1 MSPSAGSWQRVA
13 VTLRAE
19 DVEAAVGLCFDC
31 GSSGVEVIDETGD
44 RTAIIAYFENEPPS
58 AHRPLRST
66 LKEALSGSA
75 ISPLDIDVD
84 AIADRD
90 WNAEWRRFY
99 KEVWPTPNL
108 VVHPPWIEVETSPGD
123 IAIAIEPAM
132 AFGTGTH
139 ESTQLCLEALA
150 ATKPRGQRCLDV
162 GTGTGILA
170 IAAIKLG
177 AREVVAIDVD
187 SDALNCARENVE
199 ANLGSNREGA
209 GGIVRVLHG
218 SVEAAGDGP
227 FDVIAAN
234 LESRFQLPIMP
245 HLRKLIATDG
255 RILFSGLLAS
265 EGDRFESRLCEA
277 GLAVVRRWERNGWL
291 GISTRPL

>member
-1 MSPSAGSWQRVA
+1 MNPSGASWQRIA
-13 VTLRAE
+13 LTLRAE
-19 DVEAAVGLCFDC
+19 DVAAAVGLCFDC
-31 GSSGVEVIDETGD
+31 GSSGVELIDETGD
-44 RTAIIAYFENEPPS
+44 RTAVLAYFANEPPP
-58 AHRPLRST
+58 AQHPLRST
-66 LKEALSGSA
+66 LEEALRGSA
-75 ISPLDIDVD
+75 ISPLNIDVD

-150 ATKPRGQRCLDV
+150 ATKLRGRRCLDV

-170 IAAIKLG
+170 IAAEKLG

-187 SDALNCARENVE
+187 SDAVNCARENVE

-209 GGIVRVLHG
+209 GSSVRVLHG
-218 SVEAAGDGP
+218 SIEAAGDDP

-234 LESRFQLPIMP
+234 LESRFQLPILP
-245 HLRKLIATDG
+245 VLRKLIVADG
-255 RILFSGLLAS
+255 RILFSGLLAA
-265 EGDRFESRLCEA
+265 ERDRFESRLWEA

-291 GISTRPL
+291 GISARPL